1 MSRDRRRWW
10 RCCCPIHPSLL
21 LPSFPSPFL
30 SLSLPL
36 APCPAHRLK
45 FKYCNVVLPGRP
57 CTFPLISERASERP
71 DANHR
76 LTDSEERRNE
86 SCEPRLLIGQC
97 RRRRRR
103 AVPRGRREG
112 RAQQSSRQSRAIPPS
127 LPPSLARLR
136 PFVLRN
142 RFAAAVK
149 FLSKVTPPFL
159 LPRPRPLSHSP
170 ACVRRN
176 SSYLWIRYSLLQ
188 GPDISFFDF
197 IGVRLEA
204 EY

>member
-45 FKYCNVVLPGRP
+45 FKYCNVVPGSPVYLPSHQRTG
-57 CTFPLISERASERP
+57 ERAPRRESP
-71 DANHR
+71 
-76 LTDSEERRNE
+76 TDSEERRNE

-136 PFVLRN
+136 PSVRLAQPFCRRCQIFVEGYSSIS
-142 RFAAAVK
+142 AAAPARAP
-149 FLSKVTPPFL
+149 SPTL
-159 LPRPRPLSHSP
+159 LL
-170 ACVRRN
+170 A
-176 SSYLWIRYSLLQ
+176 
-188 GPDISFFDF
+188 
-197 IGVRLEA
+197 
-204 EY
+204 